1 MQILVV
7 GLGRFGRSLA
17 LSLNDAGHEVIALDQ
32 SPRAV
37 RSVANHVDQAV
48 EGDATNED
56 VLREIGASDVDI
68 AMVAMAEVESSVL
81 TTTHLKNLKVPIVYA
96 KASSEVHV
104 TILQRVGADHVV
116 FPERDMA
123 VRVAGSVATPVLRD
137 YFELLPHLGIA
148 EIEAGPMFV
157 GQTLAALDL
166 RSRFGVNV
174 LVIKRGNQLLV
185 MPELT
190 ERVREGDSLV
200 VVGRDDQLSKLEG
213 ARS

>member
-174 LVIKRGNQLLV
+174 LVIKRGDQLLV

-213 ARS
+213 ARR

>member
-1 MQILVV
+1 MQILVA
-7 GLGRFGRSLA
+7 GMGRFGSSLA
-17 LSLNDAGHEVIALDQ
+17 RALNDAGHEVIALDQ

-56 VLREIGASDVDI
+56 VLREIGAADVDI
-68 AMVAMAEVESSVL
+68 AMVAMADVESSVL

-104 TILQRVGADHVV
+104 TILQRVGADRVV

-123 VRVAGSVATPVLRD
+123 IRVAASVGSPALRD
-137 YFELLPHLGIA
+137 YLELLPHLGIA
-148 EIEAGPMFV
+148 EIDAGATFV

-166 RSRFGVNV
+166 RSKFGVNV
-174 LVIKRGNQLLV
+174 LVIKRGDQLLV

-200 VVGRDDQLSKLEG
+200 LVGRDDQLRKVEG
-213 ARS
+213 SPS

>member
-56 VLREIGASDVDI
+56 VLREIGASDVDV

-174 LVIKRGNQLLV
+174 LVIKRGDQLLV

>member
-81 TTTHLKNLKVPIVYA
+81 TTTHLKNLKVPTVYA

-174 LVIKRGNQLLV
+174 LVIKRGDQLLV

-190 ERVREGDSLV
+190 ERVRDDDSLV

>member
-174 LVIKRGNQLLV
+174 LVIKRGDQLLV

>member
-148 EIEAGPMFV
+148 EIEAGPIFV

-174 LVIKRGNQLLV
+174 LVIKRGDQLLV

>member
-96 KASSEVHV
+96 KASSDVHV

-123 VRVAGSVATPVLRD
+123 VRVAGSVATPALRD

-148 EIEAGPMFV
+148 EIEAGPIFV

-166 RSRFGVNV
+166 RSKFGVNV
-174 LVIKRGNQLLV
+174 LVIKRGDQLLV

>member
-157 GQTLAALDL
+157 RQTLAALDL

-174 LVIKRGNQLLV
+174 LVIKRGDQLLV

-200 VVGRDDQLSKLEG
+200 VVGRDDQLSRLEG

>member
-174 LVIKRGNQLLV
+174 LVIKRGDQLLV

-200 VVGRDDQLSKLEG
+200 VVGRDDQLSRLEG